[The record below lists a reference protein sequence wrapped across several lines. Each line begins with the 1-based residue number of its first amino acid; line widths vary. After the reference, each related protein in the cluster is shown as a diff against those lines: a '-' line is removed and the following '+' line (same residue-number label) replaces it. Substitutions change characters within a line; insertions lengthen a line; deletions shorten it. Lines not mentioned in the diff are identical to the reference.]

1 MGTIDEAGS
10 AGGTTG
16 GVSPSPTERRSDAI
30 DRRVNYDRREMIRF
44 DEDRRSDIERRAGA
58 GDAWTLRIGPG

>member
-1 MGTIDEAGS
+1 MGTIDETGS
-10 AGGTTG
+10 TGVTTG
-16 GVSPSPTERRSDAI
+16 GMSPPPAERRSGGN

-44 DEDRRSDIERRAGA
+44 DEDRRSGVERRAAA